1 MIGTICVSGY
11 VRIYRIP
18 TLAGIRVFPDFASV
32 FFLSLKD
39 SEPFPPLIVEV
50 RRNARHETQSPEQK
64 HKKKHLEDVGAN
76 FPR

>member
-11 VRIYRIP
+11 VRIYRFP
-18 TLAGIRVFPDFASV
+18 TIAGIRCSLILRP
-32 FFLSLKD
+32 FFLSLKN

-50 RRNARHETQSPEQK
+50 RQNARHETQSPEQK